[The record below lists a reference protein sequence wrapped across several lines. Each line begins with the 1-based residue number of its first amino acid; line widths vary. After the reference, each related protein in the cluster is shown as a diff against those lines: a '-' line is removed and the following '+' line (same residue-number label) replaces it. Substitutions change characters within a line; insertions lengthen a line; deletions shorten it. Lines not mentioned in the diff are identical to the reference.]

1 MSEAT
6 KYRINKSSY
15 FADSSINST
24 NNFIL
29 DTRKSIFSLKRS
41 QFDIKKLF
49 MMLKNEVKY
58 KKLNFLV
65 F

>member
-1 MSEAT
+1 MSETT
-6 KYRINKSSY
+6 KYKINETSY
-15 FADSSINST
+15 LADSSIDST

-29 DTRKSIFSLKRS
+29 DIRKSVFNLKRT
-41 QFDIKKLF
+41 QIDIKKLF